1 MRAAIYARVSTTDQ
15 RLDSQQDELRRYVTA
30 RGWTLAAEFA
40 DHGVSGVHDRRPGLD
55 ELMTLARRRQVDA
68 VVVPAFDRFARSV
81 RHLLGALD
89 EFQAL
94 GVQFVS
100 LREQIDTSTP
110 LGRMVF
116 VVVAAVAELE
126 RELIR
131 ERVRT
136 GVAAARRR
144 GKHVGRR
151 PTFVDLPRA
160 TMMLERRKSKPQVAR
175 ALGVSV
181 RTLYRAL
188 ERQGIAGRPS
198 AGEEGPEPADND
210 DRPATTPAASSGSVV
225 PETRQETASRAARN
239 PYDPPAADRPCR
251 KE

>member
-1 MRAAIYARVSTTDQ
+1 MRAATYARVSTTDQ
-15 RLDSQQDELRRYVTA
+15 RLDSQGDELRRYVTA
-30 RGWTLAAEFA
+30 RGWTIAAEFA
-40 DHGVSGVHDRRPGLD
+40 DHGVSGVRDRRPGLD
-55 ELMTLARRRQVDA
+55 ELMALARRRQVDA

-89 EFQAL
+89 EFRAL

-131 ERVRT
+131 ERVRA

-151 PTFVDLPRA
+151 PTFVDWPRA
-160 TMMLERRKSKPQVAR
+160 ATLLARGKSKPQVAR
-175 ALGVSV
+175 VLGVSV

-188 ERQGIAGRPS
+188 DRQGVTGRPAAADEGSRPGPIAGQR
-198 AGEEGPEPADND
+198 
-210 DRPATTPAASSGSVV
+210 ATSPAASSGSAM
-225 PETRQETASRAARN
+225 PETPPETASPTGRN
-239 PYDPPAADRPCR
+239 RSDPPPADPPCP